1 MKIKQLIHQQKL
13 PMKPALYEFRN
24 RLLYLKTEIKIMGKI
39 KNISLAGEGR
49 AKIEWVKSYMPVLN
63 LIEKDF
69 AQRKPFAGKKISMSI
84 HLEAKTAYL
93 AHVLRAGGAEVF
105 VTGCNP
111 LSTRDEIAASLTK
124 DGFEVNA
131 VHGASMQEY
140 EEHLTAT
147 LSCHPN
153 LMIDDG
159 GDFTNILHNQRREL
173 ANNLTGGCEETTTGI
188 HRLKSLEK
196 SGKLRFPMI
205 DVNGADC
212 KHLFDNRY
220 GTGQSTFDGIMH
232 TTNLIIAGQTVVVAG
247 YGWCGRGIAMRA
259 KGLGAIVI
267 VTEIDYVKAIEA
279 RMDGF
284 AVMPMREAAKAGD
297 LFITVTGCEDVITKE
312 HFEVMKDG
320 AVMCNAGHFD
330 VEINKNDLS
339 KIAAEIF
346 ERKENIMGYK
356 TADGRIL
363 NLLAEGRLVNL
374 AAGNGHPAEIMD
386 MSFAIQA
393 KSLEYLANNP
403 GLSPALYDV
412 PKNIDREIAA
422 LKLASMGAEIDVLT
436 EAQKKYIEG

>member
-1 MKIKQLIHQQKL
+1 
-13 PMKPALYEFRN
+13 
-24 RLLYLKTEIKIMGKI
+24 
-39 KNISLAGEGR
+39 
-49 AKIEWVKSYMPVLN
+49 MPVLN

-69 AQRKPFAGKKISMSI
+69 AKTKPFSGKKIAMSI

-111 LSTRDEIAASLTK
+111 LSTRDDVAASLVQ

-131 VHGASMQEY
+131 IHGVSMHEY
-140 EEHLTAT
+140 EDHLVNT
-147 LSCHPN
+147 LSCCPD

-159 GDFTNILHNQRREL
+159 GDFTNLLHGEKKDL
-173 ANNLTGGCEETTTGI
+173 AENLIGGCEETTTGI

-196 SGKLRFPMI
+196 SGKLCFPMI
-205 DVNGADC
+205 NVNDADC

-259 KGLGAIVI
+259 KGMGAIVI
-267 VTEIDYVKAIEA
+267 VTEIDYIKAIEA

-284 AVMPMREAAKAGD
+284 AVMPMLEAAKIGD
-297 LFITVTGCEDVITKE
+297 LFITVTGCNDVITEE
-312 HFEVMKDG
+312 HFAVMKNG
-320 AVMCNAGHFD
+320 AVMCNSGHFD
-330 VEINKNDLS
+330 VEINKKSL
-339 KIAAEIF
+339 AAVSSEIT
-346 ERKENIMGYK
+346 ERKENITGYK
-356 TADGRIL
+356 IPGGRIL

-393 KSLEYLANNP
+393 KSLEYLANNTR
-403 GLSPALYDV
+403 LSPALYNV
-412 PKNIDREIAA
+412 PKEIDREIAA
-422 LKLASMGAEIDVLT
+422 LKLASMGAKIDILT
-436 EAQKKYIEG
+436 DEQKRYMDAEM